1 MANYYIDGTT
11 LNNATAVYMDA
22 ALTTCAPNGFYSDGI
37 SSREQVSQGSG
48 CVLLPPQPCPTCATP
63 CGTQITGNGG
73 QGVYQLDMDVGG
85 TANDTGAIIITF
97 DPQNI
102 PDGIQA
108 VYDGQVY
115 NTLSSELYGL
125 LESTVAGVPTYIGE
139 TSRDCGTV
147 GGGTYPNL
155 DVFQY
160 QGNGFVNTQ
169 QPTTV
174 VIQSGQ
180 SQLTPNGPDNCVMVI
195 PKPNASPAVVNF
207 TFIGPCNSTA
217 WSFNVQC
224 PRVLDPISASAP
236 QNSQA
241 DACTAILNN
250 TVYHVSVNPLSG
262 IQPFDYIFSD
272 HDGANPAP
280 QGWYLHPTGYTYQVG
295 PRGVVTNRQGGCN
308 TITLQDCTNQNLYT
322 MNDRFGTNN
331 IGDVIQYKRINQTTQ
346 IIGTEIYCGTITN
359 LGNTGTYTNA
369 NQVGFVDYDCNDA
382 VHCP

>member
-155 DVFQY
+155 DVYQY

-174 VIQSGQ
+174 VIQPGQ

-224 PRVLDPISASAP
+224 PRALDPISASAP

-262 IQPFDYIFSD
+262 IQPFDYIF
-272 HDGANPAP
+272 
-280 QGWYLHPTGYTYQVG
+280 
-295 PRGVVTNRQGGCN
+295 
-308 TITLQDCTNQNLYT
+308 
-322 MNDRFGTNN
+322 
-331 IGDVIQYKRINQTTQ
+331 QTTMEQ
-346 IIGTEIYCGTITN
+346 ILHLKDGIYTQQDI
-359 LGNTGTYTNA
+359 LIR
-369 NQVGFVDYDCNDA
+369 
-382 VHCP
+382 